1 MASTTMAMRP
11 ATPVQRHHI
20 APSFDLIITA
30 KELKPRTISSEPAQ
44 VICVHEFQVSK
55 KVLCEVDYFK
65 VVISR
70 NFGDTGKDSYEV
82 KEDDPAALKVWLEL
96 LHRRMT
102 ASSLKV
108 SIATVWHVLIVARKY
123 DFDVLGEGAQAW
135 FNKWYMDTTRGKEF
149 NTAQCRELIYPCY
162 TFNHA
167 HAFAAVTKKLAYN
180 ITGHIQESRPKGVSA
195 EQEEQRLRSRAMSE
209 LGSATLGRH

>member
-1 MASTTMAMRP
+1 MASTTMAMTP

-20 APSFDLIITA
+20 APSFDLIIIA

-44 VICVHEFQVSK
+44 VICVHEFEVSK

-70 NFGDTGKDSYEV
+70 DFGDTGKDSYEV

-123 DFDVLGEGAQAW
+123 DFDVLGEGAQDW
-135 FNKWYMDTTRGKEF
+135 FSKWHRSRIQDKEF
-149 NTAQCRELIYPCY
+149 DTDECCELLHPRY

-167 HAFAAVTKKLAYN
+167 FAFAAVTKKLAYN
-180 ITGHIQESRPKGVSA
+180 SHGHVQESRPKGVSA
-195 EQEEQRLRSRAMSE
+195 EQEEHRLRSRIMGE
-209 LGSATLGRH
+209 